1 MKGECYPLHSLI
13 HSMNYCLIFSH
24 QASTLTM
31 AWFSGRGT
39 VCAWLTWEHTT
50 ATWGLE
56 EHTTCK
62 LAQCDVSGG
71 STGDITL
78 YV

>member
-1 MKGECYPLHSLI
+1 
-13 HSMNYCLIFSH
+13 
-24 QASTLTM
+24 M
-31 AWFSGRGT
+31 AWFSRRGT
-39 VCAWLTWEHTT
+39 VFAWLTWEHAS

-56 EHTTCK
+56 EHMTCK
-62 LAQCDVSGG
+62 LAQCDVPGG